1 MFQENYTAGIRS
13 NDIGQ
18 VGQDSDGI
26 GDGAEAKGLDYRIV
40 FIGMSGRRQRVVRVQ
55 VDEANVSIQEGE
67 LAARMIDHGR
77 GLDNG
82 RGGRHGRDGLCEAFA
97 RYVEHVDGY
106 IEARKGRYAL
116 GDFWRGDLA
125 RPGGLDGGAEGLP
138 VVVLEVPAGA
148 HGELEDVALCVCGES
163 LAQLG
168 DAHPPFGEVEFLVEL
183 LGVVA
188 AQGGGSAGG
197 RGMFVGGGGGARG
210 RFEGC
215 GCGAKDVEA

>member
-1 MFQENYTAGIRS
+1 MFQQNYAAGIRS
-13 NDIGQ
+13 KDISQ
-18 VGQDSDGI
+18 VGQHSDGI
-26 GDGAEAKGLDYRIV
+26 GDGAEAKGLNDGIV
-40 FIGMSGRRQRVVRVQ
+40 FIGMSGRRQRAVRVQ

-67 LAARMIDHGR
+67 LAARMVGHGR

-106 IEARKGRYAL
+106 VEARKGRYAL
-116 GDFWRGDLA
+116 RDLWRRDLA
-125 RPGGLDGGAEGLP
+125 RAGGLDGGAEGLP
-138 VVVLEVPAGA
+138 VVVLEVSAGA
-148 HGELEDVALCVCGES
+148 HGELEDVALCVRGES

-188 AQGGGSAGG
+188 AQGGGSACG
-197 RGMFVGGGGGARG
+197 RGMFAGRGGGGGG
-210 RFEGC
+210 PEGC
-215 GCGAKDVEA
+215 GCGAEDVEA

>member
-1 MFQENYTAGIRS
+1 
-13 NDIGQ
+13 
-18 VGQDSDGI
+18 
-26 GDGAEAKGLDYRIV
+26 
-40 FIGMSGRRQRVVRVQ
+40 
-55 VDEANVSIQEGE
+55 
-67 LAARMIDHGR
+67 
-77 GLDNG
+77 
-82 RGGRHGRDGLCEAFA
+82 
-97 RYVEHVDGY
+97 
-106 IEARKGRYAL
+106 
-116 GDFWRGDLA
+116 
-125 RPGGLDGGAEGLP
+125 
-138 VVVLEVPAGA
+138 
-148 HGELEDVALCVCGES
+148 VCGES